1 MRAKTEVEVKH
12 AKGPLRFSGCNTK
25 RKEKNKIGLK
35 RRRGRRDLGPTL
47 LMRKQKRNGNMLQ
60 QKHERR
66 LPIPKRDQMKLI
78 FQDEGVRVDAIIKEI
93 GR

>member
-1 MRAKTEVEVKH
+1 MEVKH
-12 AKGPLRFSGCNTK
+12 AKGPLRFIGCNTK

-35 RRRGRRDLGPTL
+35 RIRGRRDLGHI

-78 FQDEGVRVDAIIKEI
+78 FQDEGVQVDAIIKEI